1 MYSTHQNFKSQRV
14 TTFMVE
20 FGPERKRG
28 GGYVTCSP
36 VLSVSLTLPV
46 MSQELTALKG
56 LPESEGTELDFL
68 YAPL

>member
-1 MYSTHQNFKSQRV
+1 
-14 TTFMVE
+14 MVE